1 VVFPNGKTGG
11 ATVAID
17 AMGGDNAPA
26 EIVKGAVEAQRHGA
40 SVILVGPKPII
51 CAELQQLGASVPIH
65 HAGES
70 IGMDEPLAQA
80 LRREDS
86 SLRQCAELVNAG
98 RAAAVVSAGNSAAI
112 MAIAHSYWD
121 HLPGIKRPA
130 FGGFLPS
137 RNGGVFLIDIGANAS
152 VESDTLVQFAVMGDV
167 YVRLS
172 SGIDEPRIA
181 LLSIGSEDSKGT
193 KEVREANKALR
204 KLDLNFV
211 GNVEGNNVFDGSVD
225 VVVCD
230 GFAGNVLLKG
240 AEGVAAEIFELL
252 KEELTR
258 DLVARVAAAVMMP
271 AFTRIK
277 RRVDYEEYGG
287 VPVLG
292 VNNVMINCHGRSTAR
307 AVANAIQLADRLAT
321 ERLPARIEEAME
333 QEAGEGRRR
342 RLARALHLSREPRAV
357 TSEL

>member
-1 VVFPNGKTGG
+1 VLSLNGKSGG
-11 ATVAID
+11 ATVAVD
-17 AMGGDNAPA
+17 AMGGDNAPG
-26 EIVKGAVEAQRHGA
+26 EIVKGAVEAHRRGA
-40 SVILVGPKPII
+40 SVILVGPEPVIR
-51 CAELQQLGASVPIH
+51 AELDRYGNGVPVH

-80 LRREDS
+80 LRRPDS
-86 SLRQCAELVNAG
+86 SLRQSAELVSAG
-98 RAAAVVSAGNSAAI
+98 RASAVVSAGNSAAI
-112 MAIAHSYWD
+112 MAIAHRCWE

-130 FGGFLPS
+130 FGGFLPA
-137 RNGGVFLIDIGANAS
+137 RNGGVFVLDIGANAVVAS
-152 VESDTLVQFAVMGDV
+152 ENLVQFAVMGDV

-172 SGIDEPRIA
+172 AGIEDPRIG

-193 KEVREANKALR
+193 EEVRQANKALR

-211 GNVEGNNVFDGSVD
+211 GNVEGNSVFDGTVD

-292 VNNVMINCHGRSTAR
+292 VNNVMINCHGRSTAK
-307 AVANAIQLADRLAT
+307 AVTNAILLAEKLAT
-321 ERLPARIEEAME
+321 ERLPQKIESAM
-333 QEAGEGRRR
+333 QDGSEGRRR
-342 RLARALHLSREPRAV
+342 RLARALHLRHE
-357 TSEL
+357 

>member
-1 VVFPNGKTGG
+1 
-11 ATVAID
+11 
-17 AMGGDNAPA
+17 
-26 EIVKGAVEAQRHGA
+26 
-40 SVILVGPKPII
+40 
-51 CAELQQLGASVPIH
+51 
-65 HAGES
+65 
-70 IGMDEPLAQA
+70 
-80 LRREDS
+80 
-86 SLRQCAELVNAG
+86 
-98 RAAAVVSAGNSAAI
+98 
-112 MAIAHSYWD
+112 MAIAHACWE

-130 FGGFLPS
+130 FGGFLPA
-137 RNGGVFLIDIGANAS
+137 RNGGVFVLDIGANAA
-152 VESDTLVQFAVMGDV
+152 VDSDNLVQFAVMGDV

-172 SGIDEPRIA
+172 SGIEEPRIG

-204 KLDLNFV
+204 KLDINFV
-211 GNVEGNNVFDGSVD
+211 GNVEGNNVFDGTVD

-292 VNNVMINCHGRSTAR
+292 VNNVMINCHGRSTAK
-307 AVANAIQLADRLAT
+307 AVANAILLADKLAT
-321 ERLPARIEEAME
+321 ERLPERIEAAM
-333 QEAGEGRRR
+333 QHDGIDGRRH
-342 RLARALHLSREPRAV
+342 RLVRALHLSREREP
-357 TSEL
+357 